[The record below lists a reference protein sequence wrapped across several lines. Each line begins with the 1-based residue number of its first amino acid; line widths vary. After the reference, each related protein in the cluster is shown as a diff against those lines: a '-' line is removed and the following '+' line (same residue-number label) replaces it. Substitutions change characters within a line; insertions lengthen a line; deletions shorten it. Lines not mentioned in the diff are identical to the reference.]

1 MFGGNWMIKAIYR
14 KRKNGNYDFV
24 AAFAGHHADSLMEKT
39 IAHLSADERRDGSLI
54 RKDFKDLEHLTDV
67 IEGWEAN
74 FEKKL
79 GKEQPAGCDY
89 GIGG

>member
-1 MFGGNWMIKAIYR
+1 MIKGIYR
-14 KRKNGNYDFV
+14 AREDGDYDFV
-24 AAFAGHHADSLMEKT
+24 AAFSDDVLDLTRLAEVMVE
-39 IAHLSADERRDGSLI
+39 DGEEVIL
-54 RKDFKDLEHLTDV
+54 KDFKDLEHLTDV
-67 IEGWEAN
+67 IEGWEAK

>member
-1 MFGGNWMIKAIYR
+1 MIRAIYR
-14 KRKNGNYDFV
+14 AREDGDYDFV
-24 AAFAGHHADSLMEKT
+24 AAFAEEHDY
-39 IAHLSADERRDGSLI
+39 DEHPVDTYAKEIEAEGEEVI
-54 RKDFKDLEHLTDV
+54 VKDFKDLEHLTDV

-79 GKEQPAGCDY
+79 GKEQPVGCDY